1 MPTTVWTEF
10 LASLSV
16 VFDAE
21 AVASFGAPAEERLAA
36 EREAVL
42 CDLSPLAV
50 LRVAGADAEAFLQ
63 GQLTNDVAALA
74 VGHSQYSAWC
84 SAKGR
89 VLSNFVVR
97 RSAASTFELLL
108 PHSLIGSIAK
118 RLAMFVLRARVIIDD
133 ATPETVRIGLGGP
146 EAARAV
152 AALTDVQPAP
162 HRDVAVDG
170 GTLVALPGRRFVLA
184 LDPHHAVPLWE
195 KLQQIARPAGFPV
208 WQWLTIRAGVPVVT
222 PATSDQFVPQML
234 NWDALEGINFQ
245 KGCYAGQEIVARTQ
259 YLGRLKERTFLFH
272 VDASPAPAGAR
283 LFSASFGDQQCGTVV
298 NASPAPRG
306 GSDMLATAQIAARE
320 RGDVRLGGAD
330 GPALEGMAL
339 PYTLPSPTA
348 AQRGR
353 MA

>member
-1 MPTTVWTEF
+1 MLTTVWTDF
-10 LASLSV
+10 LASRGAA
-16 VFDAE
+16 FDAE
-21 AVASFGAPAEERLAA
+21 AVATFGKAAEERLAA
-36 EREAVL
+36 EREAVI

-50 LRVAGADAEAFLQ
+50 LRVTGVDAEGFLQ

-74 VGHSQYSAWC
+74 AGHSQYSAWC

-89 VLSNFVVR
+89 VLANFVLR

-118 RLAMFVLRARVIIDD
+118 RLSMFVLRARVVIND
-133 ATPETVRIGLGGP
+133 ASSDTVRIGIGGP

-152 AALTDVQPAP
+152 AFLAGVRPSP
-162 HRDVAVDG
+162 HRGVAVEG
-170 GTLVALPGRRFVLA
+170 GTLVALPGSRFVLA
-184 LDPHHAVPLWE
+184 LDPHQAPRLWE
-195 KLQQIARPAGFPV
+195 KLQQLARPAGFPV

-259 YLGRLKERTFLFH
+259 YLGRLKERMFAFH
-272 VDASPAPAGAR
+272 VGASAAPAGAR
-283 LFSASFGDQQCGTVV
+283 LFSAGFGDQPCGTVV
-298 NASPAPRG
+298 NASPAPHG
-306 GSDMLATAQIAARE
+306 GCDMLATMQIAAQE
-320 RGDVRLGGAD
+320 RGDACLGAPD
-330 GPALEGMAL
+330 GPALQGMAL
-339 PYTLPSPTA
+339 PYAVPSPA
-348 AQRGR
+348 AAPRGR